1 MAGEYIWD
9 VGGSQGRL
17 GAKGS
22 FEDQDTWSRRQRL
35 TGSPGRSGGRVRYNL
50 RNHSIEAMDCHES
63 CCAHS
68 GDGLTSGGKHT
79 IKGYF
84 IGLSILFTLNSY
96 LCGSPKHHTD
106 VELTAASS
114 KYIKSSFS
122 AVILYVHSFL
132 HSDSTFLLLHCY
144 ILSFYGPRTVTSEK

>member
-96 LCGSPKHHTD
+96 LCGSPNHHTD

-114 KYIKSSFS
+114 KYIEFILCSYFVCTLLPSLRFHLSSTP
-122 AVILYVHSFL
+122 LL
-132 HSDSTFLLLHCY
+132 HSIVLQPQNCN
-144 ILSFYGPRTVTSEK
+144 K

>member
-96 LCGSPKHHTD
+96 LCGSSKHHTD

-114 KYIKSSFS
+114 KYIEFILCSYFVCTLLPSLRFHLSSP
-122 AVILYVHSFL
+122 LL
-132 HSDSTFLLLHCY
+132 HSI
-144 ILSFYGPRTVTSEK
+144 ILQPQNCNK

>member
-114 KYIKSSFS
+114 KYIEFILCSYFVCTLLPSLRFHLSSTP
-122 AVILYVHSFL
+122 LL
-132 HSDSTFLLLHCY
+132 HSIVLQPQNCN
-144 ILSFYGPRTVTSEK
+144 K